1 MADVFGLHPTS
12 AADGISPADRLRP
25 RARAAKASG
34 VGDTVEISEAGKL
47 AAKIHDIPL
56 VRMDIVE
63 RVKAQIAAGTYET
76 PKRIETTVDRLVED
90 FFSEYW

>member
-1 MADVFGLHPTS
+1 MANAFGIHPS
-12 AADGISPADRLRP
+12 NAADGIPPADRLQSKV
-25 RARAAKASG
+25 RAEEASD
-34 VGDTVEISEAGKL
+34 VSDTVEISEAGKL

>member
-1 MADVFGLHPTS
+1 MADVFGIHPSS
-12 AADGISPADRLRP
+12 AADGISSADRLRP
-25 RARAAKASG
+25 KAPATEALA